1 MKIKPM
7 DILEVFLEL
16 QKTNKLKK
24 NKRKVKKKE
33 NEEKV

>member
-24 NKRKVKKKE
+24 NKRKAKKKG
-33 NEEKV
+33 NAEKV